1 MLTYADDA
9 DYIRYLAYHEFLA
22 RYGVRPAMRQALSL
36 EKKISQALLKL
47 FPDSLQRAF
56 DKLDR
61 TQVRP

>member
-1 MLTYADDA
+1 MLTYVDCN
-9 DYIRYLAYHEFLA
+9 RYLAYHEFLA

-61 TQVRP
+61 KQVRP